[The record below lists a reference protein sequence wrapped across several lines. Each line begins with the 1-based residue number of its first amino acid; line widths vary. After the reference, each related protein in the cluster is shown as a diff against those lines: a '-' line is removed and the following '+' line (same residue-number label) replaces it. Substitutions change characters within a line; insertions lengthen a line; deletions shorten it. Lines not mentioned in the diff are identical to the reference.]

1 MVANTDEDICELHI
15 PLKNKY
21 YLHMKLFTIIFLSM
35 FVSRSCEGQT
45 KNDLKN
51 AVLEYTAN
59 TRGFYQKITIQ
70 NQMVTVSKDRSGN
83 DTPAATKISEKDWNE
98 LAGYFENIE
107 LDSLPTLKAPTEKR
121 FHDGAAIANLKVV
134 YKDKTYQTEAFDH
147 GLPPETIKKLVNKI
161 NTFAKKE

>member
-1 MVANTDEDICELHI
+1 
-15 PLKNKY
+15 
-21 YLHMKLFTIIFLSM
+21 MKLFTMIFLSL
-35 FVSRSCEGQT
+35 FLGKSCEGQT
-45 KNDLKN
+45 KNDLKT

-70 NQMVTVSKDRSGN
+70 DQMVSVSKDRSGN
-83 DTPAATKISEKDWNE
+83 EKPVETKISDKDWKE
-98 LAGYFENIE
+98 LAGYFEIIE

-121 FHDGAAIANLKVV
+121 FHDGAAIANLAVS

-147 GLPPETIKKLVNKI
+147 GYPPEAVKKIVDKI